1 MKMLIGAVLLT
12 CVTPAIAGWVGGVSP
27 NHRVS
32 PGRATID
39 YSADSA
45 KGSATFRDA
54 LDDLA
59 RRGHVQRLEW
69 VSLQP
74 MLEQRSFQNELRT
87 VLKES
92 APRELAAAL
101 SSAGNMHNPKMIA
114 LRRPFAEAVLLTP
127 TVKRISAELARYN
140 LQVAGVSTEKFELWA
155 GEGEKRFMCIVLSL
169 EIVHAAKAG
178 GPVNP

>member
-1 MKMLIGAVLLT
+1 MSSFSEIKWVSIRCRRKASAEAFVGVIEHVGDANGGGNDEEQISAVNL
-12 CVTPAIAGWVGGVSP
+12 
-27 NHRVS
+27 
-32 PGRATID
+32 
-39 YSADSA
+39 
-45 KGSATFRDA
+45 
-54 LDDLA
+54 
-59 RRGHVQRLEW
+59 QRLEW

-101 SSAGNMHNPKMIA
+101 GSAGNMHNPKMIA
-114 LRRPFAEAVLLTP
+114 LRRPFEEAVLLTP

-140 LQVAGVSTEKFELWA
+140 LQVAGVSTEKLELWA
-155 GEGEKRFMCIVLSL
+155 GEGGKRFMCIDLSL

-178 GPVNP
+178 RPAKP

>member
-1 MKMLIGAVLLT
+1 
-12 CVTPAIAGWVGGVSP
+12 
-27 NHRVS
+27 
-32 PGRATID
+32 
-39 YSADSA
+39 
-45 KGSATFRDA
+45 
-54 LDDLA
+54 
-59 RRGHVQRLEW
+59 
-69 VSLQP
+69 

-92 APRELAAAL
+92 APRELAAAV
-101 SSAGNMHNPKMIA
+101 SSAGNMHNPKMVA

-140 LQVAGVSTEKFELWA
+140 LQVVGVSTEKFELWD

-169 EIVHAAKAG
+169 KIVHAAKAG